1 MAMTDTEQGPT
12 GAGTP
17 AETVLDIG
25 GLRFAVSFRAPD
37 GATLRVRGRV
47 GGVDKEL
54 LRFDDFVDQPHYH
67 VPAEATPIMFDRAT
81 LGEPLAWFMSQVRVH
96 LGQLLAEAGF
106 AEVLPDV
113 DLDEIGRRA
122 GEIRS
127 LMVDCVPQ
135 GYARVPGLGL
145 QHVAA

>member
-1 MAMTDTEQGPT
+1 MTDSEREPET
-12 GAGTP
+12 AGMP
-17 AETVLDIG
+17 KETVLDVG

-37 GATLRVRGRV
+37 GATLRVRGPVR
-47 GGVDKEL
+47 GMDKEL
-54 LRFDDFVDQPHYH
+54 LRFDDFIEQPHYH
-67 VPAEATPIMFDRAT
+67 VPAEATPVMFDRAT

-96 LGQLLAEAGF
+96 LGQLLVDAGF
-106 AEVLPDV
+106 GEVLAQV

-127 LMVDCVPQ
+127 LMVACVPE

-145 QHVAA
+145 QHTAA